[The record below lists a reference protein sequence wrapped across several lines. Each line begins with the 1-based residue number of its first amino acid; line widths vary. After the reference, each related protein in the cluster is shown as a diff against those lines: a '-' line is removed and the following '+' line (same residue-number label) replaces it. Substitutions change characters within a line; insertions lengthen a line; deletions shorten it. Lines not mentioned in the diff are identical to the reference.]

1 MDRKEALL
9 LLKCSTNSE
18 QTLRAWPS
26 LAEGLDFS
34 VQLCFEMAAYLTI
47 AGELFPVR
55 LYPCYEHHVLFFCF
69 YLVHFSQFV
78 ISIPS
83 QLD

>member
-1 MDRKEALL
+1 MDRKETLFAQTQH
-9 LLKCSTNSE
+9 TNSA
-18 QTLRAWPS
+18 TLRAWPS